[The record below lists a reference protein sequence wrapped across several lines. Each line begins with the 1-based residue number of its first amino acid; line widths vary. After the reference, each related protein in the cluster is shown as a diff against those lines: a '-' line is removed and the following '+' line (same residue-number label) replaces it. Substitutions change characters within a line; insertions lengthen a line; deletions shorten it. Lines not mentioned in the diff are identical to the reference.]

1 MAGVNP
7 EEEFADNVKAG
18 DLAAYIKVN
27 TPYYIVKTLE
37 CYLRSFK
44 RHSAVSEKLGLHRNT
59 VINRIKRIEGI
70 LNMDISAGGSL
81 SKLLLG
87 IDMHGLSAGDGEA
100 EYVR

>member
-1 MAGVNP
+1 MRATTQAV
-7 EEEFADNVKAG
+7 DS
-18 DLAAYIKVN
+18 DY
-27 TPYYIVKTLE
+27 VKTLE